1 VASGQ
6 FLEIPLASKP
16 KRERYVRKP
25 VDIDLDRLAMTPEA
39 VARLTRPERE
49 VRVRELITEAHAL
62 LDWGIKHHIKADG
75 RALKA
80 VVVLFSGGNDS
91 TVLAHLFRDRASHA
105 AHANTGV
112 GIEQTREYVRAT
124 CARWDLPLIERKAP
138 REEDSYREQVLAHG
152 FPGPGRHA
160 RMFQRLKERALEQV
174 RRELVRNP
182 YRERVVYLAGRR
194 RTESDRRNNVPE
206 MERQGSIV
214 WISPLVNWTKIDMNT
229 YRLMAGDVPVNIVS
243 DLIHMSGECLCGAFA
258 HHGERQEIS
267 EWYADAFD
275 EIAELEALI
284 ADRDDIPEHR
294 KTWGW
299 AGDSALVALSKEKP
313 KSGRLCPVV
322 RRALRAVGARAGRG
336 GRGMDLPRFTPNSY
350 CELPV
355 RSPIRG

>member
-1 VASGQ
+1 MSSDPSGAYVMSPFERVMADVQ
-6 FLEIPLASKP
+6 PAVVRKP

-25 VDIDLDRLAMTPEA
+25 IDLDTERLAMSPEN

-49 VRVRELITEAHAL
+49 ARVRELITEAHAL
-62 LDWGIKHHIKADG
+62 LDWGIKHHVKSDG
-75 RALKA
+75 RTLKA
-80 VVVLFSGGNDS
+80 TVVLFSGGNDS

-124 CARWDLPLIERKAP
+124 CVRWDLPLIERKAP
-138 REEDSYREQVLAHG
+138 REEDSYRAQVLKDG

-174 RRELVRNP
+174 RRELVSNP

-214 WISPLVNWTKIDMNT
+214 WVSPLINWTKPDMNT

-258 HHGERQEIS
+258 HYGERAEVA
-267 EWYADAFD
+267 EWYPEPFD

-284 ADRDDIPEHR
+284 ADRDDIKPWR

-299 AGDSALVALSKEKP
+299 GGDPALVALSKEKP
-313 KSGRLCPVV
+313 TSGRLCGNCGP
-322 RRALRAVGARAGRG
+322 RYEQAALAITDEEDAA
-336 GRGMDLPRFTPNSY
+336 
-350 CELPV
+350 
-355 RSPIRG
+355 